1 MWSRMS
7 LWLHTVP
14 LSDPVERKQA
24 PVVQVVLLLLI
35 IGGCLGIPINL
46 NAVGGPEG
54 QLLALTSNL
63 VIMIS
68 TASALMFLR
77 RGQFRTAIMLCTT
90 GLQIGLIFNCIA
102 VGVKTGSALLCA
114 FLLPI
119 VISGFLAGRR
129 GLLVSVPTSITIV
142 ITTALLELQHP
153 GLIGFT
159 AREGIPIGLT
169 LVTFCLITCLL
180 GLFIDQFGSSLRT
193 ALSESQARERELTR
207 IHASLEIQAAE
218 LLETKE
224 NLESELA
231 VRKKAEAELAFER
244 DLLHALMDSAQDMIY
259 FKDTASRFTRINRA
273 QVRMLGISEPEQ
285 AVGKT
290 DFDFFS
296 ATGLAQ
302 GFYDEEQKIV
312 ASGQPLVDRLEYN
325 PTSDGRP
332 RWLSATKVPIKGA
345 EGQVVGIVGISRDI
359 TLRYEV
365 ERVKNEFIAMVSHEL
380 RTPLTAIRGAL
391 DLIASGATG
400 PLSGEL
406 QYMIDIACRNGE
418 RLHNLISDILDIE
431 QIETGKLRFTPAQ
444 FDLCELVR
452 QGIDMNSSYAASLG
466 VTFQLQLPPTKLSV
480 YVDSDRLMQVLTNL
494 LSNAAKFSQP
504 GDTVEVM
511 VAQAD
516 RIARVTITDHGPGIA
531 EAFRDRI
538 FEKFAQADSSDSR
551 QKGGSGLGLSIA
563 KGIIEQ
569 LGGQI
574 GFTSVSGVGST
585 FYIELPLI
593 RAAH

>member
-1 MWSRMS
+1 
-7 LWLHTVP
+7 
-14 LSDPVERKQA
+14 
-24 PVVQVVLLLLI
+24 
-35 IGGCLGIPINL
+35 
-46 NAVGGPEG
+46 
-54 QLLALTSNL
+54 
-63 VIMIS
+63 
-68 TASALMFLR
+68 
-77 RGQFRTAIMLCTT
+77 
-90 GLQIGLIFNCIA
+90 
-102 VGVKTGSALLCA
+102 
-114 FLLPI
+114 
-119 VISGFLAGRR
+119 
-129 GLLVSVPTSITIV
+129 
-142 ITTALLELQHP
+142 
-153 GLIGFT
+153 
-159 AREGIPIGLT
+159 
-169 LVTFCLITCLL
+169 
-180 GLFIDQFGSSLRT
+180 
-193 ALSESQARERELTR
+193 
-207 IHASLEIQAAE
+207 
-218 LLETKE
+218 
-224 NLESELA
+224 
-231 VRKKAEAELAFER
+231 
-244 DLLHALMDSAQDMIY
+244 MDSAQDMIY

-273 QVRMLGISEPEQ
+273 QVRMLGISEPEE

-290 DFDFFS
+290 DIDFFS

-312 ASGQPLVDRLEYN
+312 ASGEPLIDRLEFN
-325 PTSDGRP
+325 PTPDGRP
-332 RWLSATKVPIKGA
+332 RWLSATKVPIKSA

-391 DLIASGATG
+391 GLIAGGATG

-406 QYMIDIACRNGE
+406 QYMIDIASRNGE

-444 FDLCELVR
+444 FDLCELVQ
-452 QGIDMNSSYAASLG
+452 QGIDMNSSYAANLG

-494 LSNAAKFSQP
+494 LSNAAKFSQS
-504 GDTVEVM
+504 GDTVEVTA
-511 VAQAD
+511 AQAD
-516 RIARVTITDHGPGIA
+516 RVARVMITDHGPGIA
-531 EAFRDRI
+531 EAFHDRI

-585 FYIELPLI
+585 FFIELPLI
-593 RAAH
+593 RAAN